1 MNSVLVVVA
10 AVVVGALSVL
20 GTVQLAT
27 GWLPPWL
34 RDTILRPRLSGFGT
48 LLNAVGLGVFLFLGP
63 LGSPPTQDVYVPLLG
78 LALSLVGGS
87 VLQRLAQRA
96 PATKTSA

>member
-20 GTVQLAT
+20 GAVQLAT
-27 GWLPPWL
+27 GWVPPWL
-34 RDTILRPRLSGFGT
+34 RNSVLRPRLSGCGT
-48 LLNAVGLGVFLFLGP
+48 LLHAVGLGVFLFLGP

-78 LALSLVGGS
+78 LALSFVGGS
-87 VLQRLAQRA
+87 VLQRLAQHA
-96 PATKTSA
+96 PARKTSS